1 MHEFSIA
8 SEIVSNVLDAVE
20 KNSAKKVL
28 SVRLEIGE
36 LALLNVEQVTHWVQ
50 ALFKGTVAEAAL
62 VKVKTIKALLRC
74 NSCGYKGKN
83 ISGQKDILQDFVP
96 FICPRCG
103 SPEVKIEKGR
113 ECMLRRIQA
122 VR

>member
-1 MHEFSIA
+1 MHEYYIA
-8 SEIVSNVLDAVE
+8 SEIVRNVLDAVE

-36 LALLNVEQVTHWVQ
+36 LAIPNVEQVTHWIQ
-50 ALFKGTVAEAAL
+50 ALFKGTVAEAA
-62 VKVKTIKALLRC
+62 VIKVKTIKALLRC

-83 ISGQKDILQDFVP
+83 IPGRKDIFQQFAP

-103 SPEVKIEKGR
+103 SPEVKIEKGQ
-113 ECMLRRIQA
+113 ECMLRKIQA
-122 VR
+122 VK